1 MIQNMRFG
9 LQHPSFSFDFVDND
23 TSQIFGSLQDLVIS
37 AEEKGFDS
45 FWVMDHFHQLQMIG
59 APGEPMLEG
68 WTTISALAG
77 VTNKIKLGTLVT
89 GIIYRHPSILAKMG
103 ATLDVI
109 SKGRLF
115 MGIGAGWNEEESLAY
130 GIASSFPS
138 NRERLDRL
146 EEAIQIIRKM
156 WSDEPTATY
165 IGKYYQ
171 IKNAYC
177 NPKPIQRPSPPILV
191 GGSGE
196 KRTLQI
202 VAKYADACNLFG
214 SPDTVKTKLNALKE
228 HCKKVG
234 RDYDSILKTKLGS
247 VLIDKN
253 AAKERVS
260 RIFKGMSEQLI
271 REYVIYGTADSVE
284 KQIEMLEEVGIQYFI
299 VNLEFSRELE
309 ELESFAKNVIEK
321 MR

>member
-138 NRERLDRL
+138 NR
-146 EEAIQIIRKM
+146 
-156 WSDEPTATY
+156 
-165 IGKYYQ
+165 G
-171 IKNAYC
+171 
-177 NPKPIQRPSPPILV
+177 
-191 GGSGE
+191 
-196 KRTLQI
+196 
-202 VAKYADACNLFG
+202 
-214 SPDTVKTKLNALKE
+214 
-228 HCKKVG
+228 
-234 RDYDSILKTKLGS
+234 
-247 VLIDKN
+247 
-253 AAKERVS
+253 
-260 RIFKGMSEQLI
+260 
-271 REYVIYGTADSVE
+271 
-284 KQIEMLEEVGIQYFI
+284 
-299 VNLEFSRELE
+299 
-309 ELESFAKNVIEK
+309 
-321 MR
+321 